1 METERS
7 VSSPIWRGPAS
18 ELRQLRSFV
27 AVAEE
32 GHFGRA
38 ARRLVISQ
46 SGLSQ
51 QIKKLEASL
60 EAKLFVRDK
69 RHVELTDAG
78 RALLGE
84 GRRVLELVARM
95 EDVVRLVARGAKGSI
110 RLGTTIASP
119 QPMTALVLAEFGRR
133 FPDVRL
139 GFQPG
144 FGPEVLQHLLEHR
157 VDLAGVNMPVEGI
170 ERLDTPGYLRLGSI
184 EVLVMVPDGHRL
196 ASFDQIPRSELLK
209 ERMVTFPHNVNPG
222 VLDHVHRDVFGTTHH
237 PDLEEISGTD
247 LSSRASLVASAS
259 VLSIGFENEAELQA
273 PGVVYRSVEDPRP
286 ELEYGLVWSDA
297 GASPSVQSFVE
308 VGRSVLEA
316 AA

>member
-1 METERS
+1 VETERS
-7 VSSPIWRGPAS
+7 VSSPTWRGPAS

-27 AVAEE
+27 TVAEE

-60 EAKLFVRDK
+60 GARLFERDK

-78 RALLGE
+78 RALLEE
-84 GRRVLELVARM
+84 GRRVLDLVARM
-95 EDVVRLVARGAKGSI
+95 EDTVQLVARGAKGSI

-119 QPMTALVLAEFGRR
+119 QPITGLVLEEFRRR
-133 FPDVRL
+133 FPGVRL
-139 GFQPG
+139 GFLPG
-144 FGPEVLQHLLEHR
+144 FGPQVLQHLLERR
-157 VDLAGVNMPVEGI
+157 VDLAVMHMPLDGI
-170 ERLDTPGYLRLGSI
+170 ERLDEPGYLRLGSI
-184 EVLVMVPDGHRL
+184 EVLVMVPERHRL
-196 ASFDQIPRSELLK
+196 ASLDRIPRSELLK

-222 VLDHVHRDVFGTTHH
+222 VLDHVYRDVFGATHH

-259 VLSIGFENEAELQA
+259 VLSIGLEYETGLHA

-297 GASPSVQSFVE
+297 GASPSVQSFVD

-316 AA
+316 AV